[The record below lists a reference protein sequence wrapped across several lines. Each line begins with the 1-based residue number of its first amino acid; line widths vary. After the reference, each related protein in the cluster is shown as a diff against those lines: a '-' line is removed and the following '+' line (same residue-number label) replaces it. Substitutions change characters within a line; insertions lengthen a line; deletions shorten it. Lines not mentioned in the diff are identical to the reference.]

1 MPIFNQKSNMLEI
14 MVTKRLRKDLMKAES
29 KVINS
34 LQKTLTKELGQ
45 GECYGMFND
54 KMITEGS
61 TCYDEFSD

>member
-1 MPIFNQKSNMLEI
+1 MLEI
-14 MVTKRLRKDLMKAES
+14 MVTKRLRNDIMKAES

-34 LQKTLTKELGQ
+34 LKRTLTKEVGQ
-45 GECYGMFND
+45 GEFYTMLNE